1 MVLIRQPEIV
11 DPLDKR
17 FNQDPFDPANVNS
30 LWEHPSL
37 QNLTLEFLQED
48 AKVTPRFSMNVIPAS
63 ATAPDDRPKS
73 SSESPRQESLYSTPS
88 LTASTPPLTREPS
101 LASSSVELRS
111 PSSSSLEESTSSSTP
126 ASSIT
131 TSKAAARA
139 AKRRARREINKE
151 KRRAEEEA
159 KAKKADLHG
168 WEIALDGLK
177 HPISGKRELRARRE
191 SIEKF
196 NVPLDPQVATRS
208 GASIP
213 ATDFTLD
220 HNVASALVEEL
231 VSQHGGWSITFSDPS
246 YRIWISAG
254 KDGAISYKHVKG
266 LFHHYAIVFGDP
278 VCASDIKKDILDQ
291 FQTFCSARRW
301 RLAMVGVGAETAAI
315 ASAARWSTIQFASEQ
330 VVNPQSNAILDGTN
344 GKRMLFTVKKM
355 AKDGVLRMY
364 HPADDRD
371 AVLEAF
377 LQGVYDECYASK
389 EAAKG
394 EASAYSTKLHVFDL
408 PYLQTYFYTVDAD
421 ERPNGMAALMSVSPG
436 RYLLDPVVAVPTAPA
451 GTTDFLTV
459 AAMGWLRRQG
469 AEHMTFGLEPQ
480 RLIGSIEGL
489 KKHWHGATRRVNAAA
504 FDGFGFAGKKMLHD
518 KFHPDPSR
526 TEPLYVVLA
535 SSHSMT
541 QADGAVA
548 ICAATH
554 IRPGPVLSRLVPWS
568 KKHSRLDQEPEQ
580 PSPERN

>member
-1 MVLIRQPEIV
+1 MVIIRKLEV
-11 DPLDKR
+11 SNPLDKG
-17 FNQDPFDPANVNS
+17 FNKDPFDPANVNS

-37 QNLTLEFLQED
+37 QNLEYLREE
-48 AKVTPRFSMNVIPAS
+48 AKALPKFGVDVVPTS
-63 ATAPDDRPKS
+63 ATAPDRPMAAP
-73 SSESPRQESLYSTPS
+73 ESPSHDSHYFSPS

-111 PSSSSLEESTSSSTP
+111 PSSSSFEESTSSSTP

-139 AKRRARREINKE
+139 AKRRARRDINKE

-159 KAKKADLHG
+159 KAKKADLQG

-177 HPISGKRELRARRE
+177 QPASSKRELRAARE
-191 SIEKF
+191 SIEAF
-196 NVPLDPQVATRS
+196 QIPADPQVATQS
-208 GASIP
+208 GSPIP
-213 ATDFTLD
+213 ATDFRLE
-220 HNVASALVEEL
+220 HNVAAAIVETLVAK
-231 VSQHGGWSITFSDPS
+231 HGGWSITFSDPS
-246 YRIWISAG
+246 YRIWISVK
-254 KDGAISYKHVKG
+254 KDAAISYKHVHG

-278 VCASDIKKDILDQ
+278 ACDPSIRKDVLDQ
-291 FQTFCSARRW
+291 FLTYCRARYW

-315 ASAARWSTIQFASEQ
+315 ASAARWSTLQFANEQ

-364 HPADDRD
+364 NPADGEDL
-371 AVLEAF
+371 VLQAF

-389 EAAKG
+389 EAAMG
-394 EASAYSTKLHVFDL
+394 EATAYSTKLRLFDL
-408 PYLQTYFYTVDAD
+408 PYLQTYFYTVGPDGH
-421 ERPNGMAALMSVSPG
+421 PNGMAALMSVGTG
-436 RYLLDPVVAVPTAPA
+436 RYLLDPVVAVPSAPA

-459 AAMGWLRRQG
+459 AAMGYLKRLGVQ
-469 AEHMTFGLEPQ
+469 HMTFGLEPQ

-489 KKHWHGATRRVNAAA
+489 KRHWHTATRRVNAAA

-535 SSHSMT
+535 SSHSIT
-541 QADGAVA
+541 QADSAVA
-548 ICAATH
+548 ILSATH
-554 IRPGPVLSRLVPWS
+554 IRPGPVIARLVPWS
-568 KKHSRLDQEPEQ
+568 KHHSRLDQEPE
-580 PSPERN
+580 PTPERE